1 MANKG
6 MQGLV
11 LEKRDEMVKIRVFR
25 NNTCEDCDCVLKDA
39 CDPDTPPKGRR
50 GMFDLFADRST
61 LELEAT
67 NLADADVGDRI
78 VVKIKDDMS
87 IVKGSFLMYLLPGI
101 LFLMGLFGGGLI
113 AQQYWGA
120 TGDQEI
126 LAQLGGG
133 VLMLLLSYAGT
144 KLYLLSK
151 GTGEYIP
158 RVTEVLK
165 RAEPPDQMI
174 HSASS

>member
-11 LEKRDEMVKIRVFR
+11 LEKHNELVKIRVFR

-67 NLADADVGDRI
+67 NVANAEIGDRI
-78 VVKIKDDMS
+78 VVKIKDDIS
-87 IVKGSFLMYLLPGI
+87 IVKGSFLMYLLPGMM
-101 LFLMGLFGGGLI
+101 FLIGLFGGGVL

-120 TGDQEI
+120 TGDLEV

-133 VLMLLLSYAGT
+133 VLMLLLSYGIA
-144 KLYLLSK
+144 KFYLLSK
-151 GTGEYIP
+151 GTSEYVP
-158 RVTEVLK
+158 QVTQVVK
-165 RAEPPDQMI
+165 RAEKPDQII
-174 HSASS
+174 HSAS